1 MPPKYDYNFVKDYV
15 SSHQDQLLSNSHQYD
30 NAQSGLLILCYK
42 CGNKFCQTF
51 SQYKRS
57 KEKGTKHQGCMYN

>member
-30 NAQSGLLILCYK
+30 NTQSG
-42 CGNKFCQTF
+42 NF
-51 SQYKRS
+51 
-57 KEKGTKHQGCMYN
+57 